1 MRKWP
6 VVAGL
11 VPLSARGELACPQA
25 IVAARA
31 AVARL
36 RPVRELR
43 PRALPVKLLT
53 LSALGLAVNVP
64 FGAAR
69 EHTRKFSPAWFVAV
83 HASIPFIAML
93 RKGVVMH
100 HGLLC
105 SPLPLRSPA
114 RCARPDALHSI
125 VAQRITV
132 LQCMCLLQVLLSTQL
147 WDVEVVLGARTMS
160 VMKTP
165 HMLLRLALMASSTCI
180 KGCLLYY
187 VGQCA
192 FFLSLCSL
200 PDCMH
205 GLTAWH

>member
-93 RKGVVMH
+93 RKGVVM
-100 HGLLC
+100 
-105 SPLPLRSPA
+105 PPWA
-114 RCARPDALHSI
+114 I
-125 VAQRITV
+125 VLTIASAIAG
-132 LQCMCLLQVLLSTQL
+132 QV
-147 WDVEVVLGARTMS
+147 
-160 VMKTP
+160 
-165 HMLLRLALMASSTCI
+165 C
-180 KGCLLYY
+180 
-187 VGQCA
+187 
-192 FFLSLCSL
+192 
-200 PDCMH
+200 
-205 GLTAWH
+205 